1 MLLLPLL
8 LIPITFVVAVLASSG
23 GNSKNNPSSTSQR
36 QRLSSS
42 SSSSL
47 LSSPPPPLSPIGLV
61 NLGNTCYLN
70 SQLQCAFSIP
80 RVRDLLLLV
89 TDNDDGDDVPQ
100 QQQQHPRTILGQ
112 LFADMK
118 SSQEE
123 TRSLGSSSSRR
134 RRGSSSTGGV
144 AVETTLRS
152 FCRALGIPVYEQQ
165 DSQEFWKLL
174 LPTLQ
179 CPALLDLYKGE
190 LETYI
195 KAYDGRE
202 RRRRETYLD
211 LSLDIGGGGGTTTAC
226 AAKNV
231 KEAIVRSYLTPEPLL
246 VVEGNGWR
254 PGKGEE
260 PVDAEKGAVLLLQC
274 LPSVLQ
280 LHLKRFEYDWQSG
293 MMNKINTR
301 LPFPLQL
308 KLPVAV
314 AAANGHDDAVD
325 NITAGCDYV
334 LQAVVVHAGEYGS
347 GHYYAYVRPNPLS
360 EQWFRC
366 NDELIDAV
374 TWEEVAL
381 DAFGGRYEPSV
392 ESQEV
397 EEQQEPPIMKI
408 VGGQPLFASVE
419 KQANPLVRFL
429 CCLRRRLRL
438 RKGRSS
444 PFADPYGF
452 GGRTSSAY
460 VLQYVR
466 RCQID
471 VLFGT

>member
-1 MLLLPLL
+1 
-8 LIPITFVVAVLASSG
+8 
-23 GNSKNNPSSTSQR
+23 
-36 QRLSSS
+36 
-42 SSSSL
+42 
-47 LSSPPPPLSPIGLV
+47 LV

-80 RVRDLLLLV
+80 RIRDLLLLV
-89 TDNDDGDDVPQ
+89 TDNDDDNDDVPQ
-100 QQQQHPRTILGQ
+100 QQHPHPRTILGQ

-118 SSQEE
+118 SYQEE
-123 TRSLGSSSSRR
+123 ARSLGSSSSRR
-134 RRGSSSTGGV
+134 RRGSSSSSTDGV
-144 AVETTLRS
+144 VVETTLRS

-195 KAYDGRE
+195 KAYGDGRE

-211 LSLDIGGGGGTTTAC
+211 LSLDIGGGGDETTTAC
-226 AAKNV
+226 SAAKNV
-231 KEAIVRSYLTPEPLL
+231 KEAIVRSYLTPESLL

-260 PVDAEKGAVLLLQC
+260 PVDAEKGAVLLPQC

-293 MMNKINTR
+293 MMNKVNTR

-308 KLPVAV
+308 KLPVA
-314 AAANGHDDAVD
+314 ANGHDADNDDND

-360 EQWFRC
+360 EQWYRC

-381 DAFGGRYEPSV
+381 DAFGGRYEPPL
-392 ESQEV
+392 ESQQD
-397 EEQQEPPIMKI
+397 EQQQQQQQQQQPPMLMG
-408 VGGQPLFASVE
+408 GGQPLFASVE

-429 CCLRRRLRL
+429 CYLRRSLRL

-444 PFADPYGF
+444 SCADQYGF

-466 RCQID
+466 WCQID
-471 VLFGT
+471 ILFGTS